1 MQKSIDKT
9 FNKRVEIVVY
19 HYVKQIKV
27 RFKFINWVENTAYN
41 DMFAFTDYN
50 LKKFERFSKMYTL
63 NTLDLLIWILDSTDR
78 SHCIEA

>member
-19 HYVKQIKV
+19 HYVKQIRV

-41 DMFAFTDYN
+41 DMFAFTD
-50 LKKFERFSKMYTL
+50 
-63 NTLDLLIWILDSTDR
+63 
-78 SHCIEA
+78 